1 MQIRAVTVFSH
12 PHALPRAAKIAAT
25 VRLVLEAADYD
36 VQTTRWALPPFPLLV
51 ANRADAVALARQ
63 TDEQAAAHGLDYVAL
78 GPALPAF
85 PETYTWLPDI
95 LAEAGRVFVS
105 GVMADDDGLRP
116 HAIQACADVMAALA
130 PLEPNGFANLRFAAL
145 ASVPP
150 GAPFFPAA
158 YAPPQLK
165 EGDVL
170 VALAL
175 EAADVAVTAFENAET
190 AADARAAL
198 VQALESHGTRLADL
212 VSRAAGQHGGYFLGL
227 DFSLAPY
234 PDEATSLGA
243 ALERLGVAAL
253 GAHGSLA
260 AAAFLA
266 DALDRAAFPR
276 TGFNGLMLP
285 VLEDAVLAAR
295 AAEGV
300 LSVKDL
306 LLYSAV
312 CGTGLDTV
320 PLPGDTTADQMAA
333 VLTDVAAL
341 ARRLRKPL
349 TARLMPMPGKRAGDV
364 VTFDFPYFANS
375 RVMPLQAAPLSGAVS
390 TGDYDLRAR
399 CSDV

>member
-1 MQIRAVTVFSH
+1 MMQIRAVTVFSH
-12 PHALPRAAKIAAT
+12 PNALPKAAKIAAT

-36 VQTTRWALPPFPLLV
+36 VQTTRWALPPFPLL
-51 ANRADAVALARQ
+51 ASSRAEAVALARRV
-63 TDEQAAAHGLDYVAL
+63 DAQAAEHGLDYVAL
-78 GPALPAF
+78 GPALPTH
-85 PETYTWLPDI
+85 PETYAWVPAMLEGV
-95 LAEAGRVFVS
+95 ARVFAS
-105 GVMADDDGLRP
+105 GVMADESGLHT
-116 HAIQACADVMAALA
+116 HAIQACARVMAALA

-158 YAPPQLK
+158 YAPTHLK
-165 EGDVL
+165 ETDVL

-175 EAADVAVTAFENAET
+175 EAADLAVTAFDAAAT
-190 AADARAAL
+190 ADDARTAL
-198 VQALESHGTRLADL
+198 VQAVEGHAARLTELA
-212 VSRAAGQHGGYFLGL
+212 SRAAGQHGGHFLGL

-234 PDEATSLGA
+234 PDAATSLGG

-285 VLEDAVLAAR
+285 VLEDTVLAAR

-320 PLPGDTTADQMAA
+320 PLPGDTTADQLAA
-333 VLTDVAAL
+333 VLADVAAL

-349 TARLMPMPGKRAGDV
+349 TARLMPIPGKRAGDA
-364 VTFDFPYFANS
+364 VTFDFPYFADS
-375 RVMPLQAAPLSGAVS
+375 RVMPLQAAPLTGAL
-390 TGDYDLRAR
+390 TATPYDFRPRLLP
-399 CSDV
+399 

>member
-1 MQIRAVTVFSH
+1 M
-12 PHALPRAAKIAAT
+12 
-25 VRLVLEAADYD
+25 
-36 VQTTRWALPPFPLLV
+36 
-51 ANRADAVALARQ
+51 
-63 TDEQAAAHGLDYVAL
+63 
-78 GPALPAF
+78 
-85 PETYTWLPDI
+85 
-95 LAEAGRVFVS
+95 
-105 GVMADDDGLRP
+105 
-116 HAIQACADVMAALA
+116 
-130 PLEPNGFANLRFAAL
+130 
-145 ASVPP
+145 PP

-212 VSRAAGQHGGYFLGL
+212 VSRAAGQHGGHFLGL

-364 VTFDFPYFANS
+364 VTFDFPYFADS
-375 RVMPLQAAPLSGAVS
+375 RVMPLQAAPLNGAVN